1 MALCARRGQAGFTY
15 LGLIIFVTLI
25 GMVGAA
31 TLKVGA
37 LLQRA
42 EAEYELLELG
52 AEFSAALQSYAAATP
67 KGQPAQPTS
76 LQDLLR
82 DPRFPSPRRHLR
94 RIFVDPITGKAEWG
108 IVSAG
113 EGTAILGVYSLSQAK
128 PLKIAR
134 FDARFVNFD
143 NKEHLSDW
151 KFTAHGQGPS
161 APTVTSPRF
170 SARAEVTP
178 ASQEPERPAATVL
191 APVAGQPVL
200 PELTPPPKDEKQEE
214 PDEQE
219 PAAAPAG
226 KDTEAGEEA
235 ENDEAEKE
243 ESARARPAP
252 ATGR

>member
-1 MALCARRGQAGFTY
+1 MARCARRGQAGFTY
-15 LGLIIFVTLI
+15 LGLIIFVTVI

-52 AEFSAALQSYAAATP
+52 AEFSAALQRYAAATP
-67 KGQPAQPTS
+67 KGQPAQPTA

-113 EGTAILGVYSLSQAK
+113 EGSAILGVYSLSQAK

-151 KFTAHGQGPS
+151 KFTAHGQGSS
-161 APTVTSPRF
+161 APTVTAPRF
-170 SARAEVTP
+170 SAWPEVTT
-178 ASQEPERPAATVL
+178 ASQEPELPAATVL

-200 PELTPPPKDEKQEE
+200 QELTAPPKDHQQEEPDE

-219 PAAAPAG
+219 PPPAPAE
-226 KDTEAGEEA
+226 KDTEAGDEA
-235 ENDEAEKE
+235 EKDEVEKE
-243 ESARARPAP
+243 ESA
-252 ATGR
+252 